1 MGLFDFWRSPEVESP
16 WADTSNLEQITLA
29 ELYGLT
35 SDKLPVNR
43 ATAMGVPS
51 LSKGRNLI
59 CGSVARLP
67 LMAFKDGSPAPTQP
81 AFLQQLQH
89 NVPNIVTIAWAID
102 AMIFHGRAWLIIEN
116 RLTNGTPQSLR
127 WIPEADAQVEN
138 GVLVKAFNKPVK
150 RGDAIRIDA
159 IHEGILAYGK
169 GALRE
174 ATQLEALAAEVG
186 GNPTPHT
193 VLKQR
198 EGADMSKPQ
207 IDALLSSWRTARK
220 TPGGSVAFVNKAVDV
235 ETFGQHV
242 ENLLI
247 DGRNQSALQMARLLG
262 LPAWA
267 VDANVKGASMSYSN
281 RASRNSELL
290 DALNPYIESFEQTL
304 SMWLPYGTKAKFDT
318 SELLA
323 DDRKTQI
330 ESAVQ
335 AVGAGIF
342 TKDEVRASFGLEP
355 LPEVEEPTPPRE
367 EPTNDQEA

>member
-67 LMAFKDGSPAPTQP
+67 LMAFKGGSPTPIQP
-81 AFLQQLQH
+81 AFLQQIQT

-102 AMIFHGRAWLIIEN
+102 AMIFHGRAWFIIEN
-116 RLTNGTPQSLR
+116 RLTNGLIQSLR
-127 WIPEADAQVEN
+127 WVPEVDAQVEN
-138 GVLVKAFNKPVK
+138 GILVKAFNKPVK
-150 RGDAIRIDA
+150 RSDSIRIDS
-159 IHEGILAYGK
+159 IHEGVLSYGK
-169 GALRE
+169 AALRE

-198 EGADMSKPQ
+198 EGADMSQPQ
-207 IDALLSSWRTARK
+207 IDNLLNGWRSARRK
-220 TPGGSVAFVNKAVDV
+220 PGGSVAFVNKAVDV

-267 VDANVKGASMSYSN
+267 VDANVKGSSMSYSN
-281 RASRNSELL
+281 RAGRNSELL
-290 DALNPYIESFEQTL
+290 DAINPYIEAVEQTF
-304 SMWLPYGTKAKFDT
+304 SMWLPYGTEARFDT
-318 SELLA
+318 SELLM
-323 DDRKTQI
+323 DDTKTQI
-330 ESAVQ
+330 ESMVQ
-335 AVGAGIF
+335 GVGAGIF
-342 TKDEVRASFGLEP
+342 TKTEARAKFNLAPLEEP
-355 LPEVEEPTPPRE
+355 TNPVEEPTD
-367 EPTNDQEA
+367 EPEA